1 MIPRNRTP
9 TRPRPATASPR
20 PELRALDRRLL
31 IAGLL
36 LLLGGVVT
44 LSLHAAGA
52 PEALLDFLY
61 GKLLSGLDV
70 PPDPSQ
76 TAKDIVN
83 YASLAG
89 GVVELVAGAALVSW
103 SARPAGSPAGR

>member
-1 MIPRNRTP
+1 M
-9 TRPRPATASPR
+9 
-20 PELRALDRRLL
+20 DRRLL

-44 LSLHAAGA
+44 LALHAAGA

-61 GKLLSGLDV
+61 EKLLSGLDV
-70 PPDPSQ
+70 PPHPSQ
-76 TAKDIVN
+76 TARDIVSA
-83 YASLAG
+83 ASLAG
-89 GVVELVAGAALVSW
+89 GIAELAVGLALVSW